1 MATRKTPS
9 KKSTPAEAATPAEVA
24 TPAPVLVTGASGYLG
39 LHLVRVL
46 RNQGYPVRTL
56 GRSHS
61 DRLVPFEADQRL
73 GSVTVAD
80 DCRSACEGVSAV
92 YHCAGFVSRDPKD
105 KGQMYDVHI
114 TGTRNVLRAAREA
127 GIRDIVCVSTSGVNG
142 VSKREDFLGREDSPV
157 PWELISK
164 WPYYESKAWA
174 EKEIAQAVADGLPVK
189 LARPSLLLGPGD
201 YNGSST
207 GDIVKFL
214 CGDVKAALPGGVS
227 AVDVRDV
234 AELLPRL
241 MEKGAPGVGYQ
252 LTGANL
258 GLRDF
263 LLMLEQVSGVAAPKL
278 ALPKKLLE
286 NRGVFDLLKY
296 TSPWKIMGGL
306 EKQTFEMGC
315 HYWYVDSTRAKRELK
330 WAPRD
335 FAVTL
340 RETVDELRPGL
351 MGSGG

>member
-1 MATRKTPS
+1 MATRKSTP
-9 KKSTPAEAATPAEVA
+9 KKSAETAAAVP

-46 RNQGYPVRTL
+46 RNQGYTVRTL

-61 DRLVPFEADQRL
+61 ERLVPFEAEQRR
-73 GSVTVAD
+73 GSVTVFD
-80 DCRSACEGVSAV
+80 DCRQAADGVSAI
-92 YHCAGFVSRDPKD
+92 YHCAGFVSRDPAD

-127 GIRDIVCVSTSGVNG
+127 GVRDIICVSTSGVNG
-142 VSKREDFLGREDSPV
+142 VSKREDFLGREDALV
-157 PWELISK
+157 PWDLISK

-189 LARPSLLLGPGD
+189 IARPSLLLGPGD

-214 CGDVKAALPGGVS
+214 CGDVKAALPGGIS

-234 AELLPRL
+234 AEVLPRL
-241 MEKGAPGVGYQ
+241 MAKGEAGVGYL
-252 LTGANL
+252 LTAANL

-263 LLMLEQVSGVAAPKL
+263 LILLEQVSGVPAPKL
-278 ALPKKLLE
+278 GLPKKLLE
-286 NRGVFDLLKY
+286 NRGVFDFLKY
-296 TSPWKIMGGL
+296 TSQWKVMGGL

-315 HYWYVDSTRAKRELK
+315 HYWYVDSARAKRELK

-335 FAVTL
+335 FATTL

-351 MGSGG
+351 ALSGG